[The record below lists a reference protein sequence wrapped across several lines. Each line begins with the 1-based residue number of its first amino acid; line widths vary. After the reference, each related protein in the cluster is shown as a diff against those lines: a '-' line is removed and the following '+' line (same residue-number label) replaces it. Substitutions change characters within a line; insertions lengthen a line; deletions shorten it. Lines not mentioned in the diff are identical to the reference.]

1 MRGAAY
7 AGIAAPPGVHTQL
20 VFTPFGRGLAMEGE
34 IFANTGVSGR

>member
-20 VFTPFGRGLAMEGE
+20 VFTLLDAAWRWKAKSSLIPE
-34 IFANTGVSGR
+34 